1 MKLKEPVSRY
11 ENDYW
16 LIDWLINYCFLSNE
30 QYLMK
35 GGRANQDN
43 DSWLSLERYGAWKE
57 LGWYETFSLF
67 VFAVVMMHLLFFG
80 IFRRDI
86 LRAENFALSKNVT
99 HNGPWSGFRY

>member
-1 MKLKEPVSRY
+1 
-11 ENDYW
+11 
-16 LIDWLINYCFLSNE
+16 
-30 QYLMK
+30 
-35 GGRANQDN
+35 
-43 DSWLSLERYGAWKE
+43 LERYGAWKE

-99 HNGPWSGFRY
+99 HNGP